1 LIVVA
6 LGYNP
11 NHIFMRIVVSVVV
24 AVFLFNSC
32 IPLRIAPD
40 IDDYKITKGKS
51 FKKGL
56 PKREMFVFEDPKE
69 ADEFYDYVNIKFQ
82 LNNENVY
89 DDVPFEI
96 NTQTYFFSFYEVE
109 IPDKTI
115 NLFPVVL
122 DVFVNAALG
131 NEDVEPI
138 FSDDKNGVT
147 RNGHWY
153 IAIEAYS
160 DHEKDCLKVGS
171 LSREVV
177 LNYLRA
183 LKKEY
188 ISTHN
193 YNETVFKN

>member
-1 LIVVA
+1 MIVVA

-131 NEDVEPI
+131 IEDVEPV
-138 FSDDKNGVT
+138 FSDDENGVT

>member
-1 LIVVA
+1 MS

-11 NHIFMRIVVSVVV
+11 NHIFMRIVVSAVV

-51 FKKGL
+51 FKKSL

-96 NTQTYFFSFYEVE
+96 NTLTYFFSFYEVE

>member
-1 LIVVA
+1 
-6 LGYNP
+6 
-11 NHIFMRIVVSVVV
+11 MRIVVSVVV

-51 FKKGL
+51 FKKSL

>member
-1 LIVVA
+1 MA

-51 FKKGL
+51 FKKSL

>member
-1 LIVVA
+1 MIVVA

-131 NEDVEPI
+131 IEDVEPV
-138 FSDDKNGVT
+138 FSDDENGVT

-193 YNETVFKN
+193 YNETIFKN

>member
-1 LIVVA
+1 MIVVA

-131 NEDVEPI
+131 NEDVEPV
-138 FSDDKNGVT
+138 FSDDENGVT

>member
-1 LIVVA
+1 MIVVA

-51 FKKGL
+51 FKKSL

>member
-1 LIVVA
+1 MA

-131 NEDVEPI
+131 NEDVEPV
-138 FSDDKNGVT
+138 FSDDENDVT

-193 YNETVFKN
+193 YNETIFKN